1 MYSNKDTERSLH
13 GFGLTNNPTYG
24 VLYKDWH
31 NCSKE
36 CDVDQLGNSFGTR
49 LKTLRMGTG
58 KTQLEVAEELTERY
72 PDFTISQANISHLE
86 RREAAPRNEV
96 LTILSDFFG
105 VPISYFLRDVE
116 FSYEARKA
124 KVSTYLDSLD
134 HRIPGIVLHTDDNS
148 SGDKKTLDTTDNLLN
163 WYDATDVSED

>member
-1 MYSNKDTERSLH
+1 MDRH
-13 GFGLTNNPTYG
+13 
-24 VLYKDWH
+24 
-31 NCSKE
+31 
-36 CDVDQLGNSFGTR
+36 GNSFGTR

-72 PDFTISQANISHLE
+72 PDFAISQANISHLE

-96 LTILSDFFG
+96 LTILADFFG
-105 VPISYFLRDVE
+105 VPTSYFLRDAE

-134 HRIPGIVLHTDDNS
+134 HRVHGIVLHTDDNS
-148 SGDKKTLDTTDNLLN
+148 SGDEETLDTTNNLLN
-163 WYDATDVSED
+163 WYDAADVSED